1 MDLFIE
7 KRYLKLPVSPYAQ
20 NKTLTFHRDGQ
31 LVLDFSTRLDPI
43 SPVYWFYWDMRLFM
57 GQNLTFST
65 VPTIAFQPEFV
76 EEIPAD
82 SHYDERL
89 RPAAHFTAHRGWLND
104 PNGCVFYEGQYHM
117 FFQHNPVDSCWGN
130 MSWGHAVSPD
140 LIHWEQREIALFPDE
155 FGTMYSGSAV
165 VDHNNVSGL
174 QENGHAPLL
183 LFYTA
188 AGRHSLLSA
197 EQNFCQ
203 CLAYSTDGGNTFQK
217 YDKNPIVPHIA
228 SGNRD
233 PKVIYNPEENCYY
246 MSLYLVENEYA
257 LFRSGNLLDWSRSQR
272 IDLPGDGECPDFFP
286 LTCQGETYW
295 IFIGASDRY
304 LVGRMENGRFVPV
317 QEARSLQSRGR
328 SYAAQTFSN
337 VPGGRCLRIAWNQTN
352 IPHTPFTCAMCTP
365 TEMTLVKDSRG
376 FWLRTNPID
385 ELDTVHRD
393 NTAPILCGKAQD
405 IRLKLRWK
413 PYTSI
418 SLKLLGLE
426 MVLSQ
431 ETNSLTV
438 NGVTLPLHAADNTIS
453 LRFITDVHAVEIYTA
468 DGRSFTCVDH
478 LADYNLNTLSLTAQ
492 CGDFEL
498 LEQTVLELENI
509 WK

>member
-1 MDLFIE
+1 MFPCTAGVDLFPCSVDIHGI
-7 KRYLKLPVSPYAQ
+7 VS
-20 NKTLTFHRDGQ
+20 T
-31 LVLDFSTRLDPI
+31 
-43 SPVYWFYWDMRLFM
+43 
-57 GQNLTFST
+57 
-65 VPTIAFQPEFV
+65 
-76 EEIPAD
+76 
-82 SHYDERL
+82 
-89 RPAAHFTAHRGWLND
+89 
-104 PNGCVFYEGQYHM
+104 
-117 FFQHNPVDSCWGN
+117 
-130 MSWGHAVSPD
+130 
-140 LIHWEQREIALFPDE
+140 
-155 FGTMYSGSAV
+155 
-165 VDHNNVSGL
+165 
-174 QENGHAPLL
+174 
-183 LFYTA
+183 
-188 AGRHSLLSA
+188 
-197 EQNFCQ
+197 
-203 CLAYSTDGGNTFQK
+203 
-217 YDKNPIVPHIA
+217 
-228 SGNRD
+228 
-233 PKVIYNPEENCYY
+233 
-246 MSLYLVENEYA
+246 
-257 LFRSGNLLDWSRSQR
+257 
-272 IDLPGDGECPDFFP
+272 
-286 LTCQGETYW
+286 QGETYW

-304 LVGRMENGRFVPV
+304 LVGRMENSRFVPV

-337 VPGGRCLRIAWNQTN
+337 VPGGRCLRIGWNQTN